1 MRYLEV
7 GGVRISA
14 IGIGTWQFGARE
26 WGYGDEYATGV
37 APTIVARAI
46 ELGINLIDTAE
57 IYGFG
62 CSERII
68 GQAIAGHSRD
78 VFVATKVLP
87 ILPLAPVVEW
97 RAIES
102 AARLGV
108 DHLDLYQLHWPNPL
122 FPIATPMRAMAKL
135 RATGLVRH
143 VGVSNFSLRQWQAAE
158 RALGSPVL
166 SNEVQF
172 SLARRRHGDELAPW
186 AAEHDRIVI
195 AYSPLAQG
203 LLSGRYGKD
212 HLPSD
217 RVRRGNP
224 LFLSENLEQAGE
236 LLRTLREVAKAHAAT
251 SAQVALAWLIRR
263 QNVVVI
269 PGASSVAQV
278 EANAAAADLQLADDE
293 DRQLTAASDRFSAR
307 VDRAAARLM
316 VKRALGLRRLNS

>member
-7 GGVRISA
+7 GGVRISR
-14 IGIGTWQFGARE
+14 IGLGSWQFGARE
-26 WGYGDEYATGV
+26 WGYGYEYATGV
-37 APTIVARAI
+37 APTIVKRAI

-62 CSERII
+62 RSERII
-68 GQAIAGHSRD
+68 GQAIAGRSRD

-87 ILPLAPVVEW
+87 IVPLPPVVEW

-122 FPIATPMRAMAKL
+122 FPLATPMRAMATL
-135 RATGLVRH
+135 QATGFVRH
-143 VGVSNFSLRQWQAAE
+143 VGVSNFSLLQWQRAE
-158 RALGSPVL
+158 QALGGPVL

-203 LLSGRYGKD
+203 LLSGRYDKD
-212 HLPSD
+212 HLPSN
-217 RVRRGNP
+217 RVRRANP
-224 LFLSENLEQAGE
+224 LYLPENLERAGE
-236 LLRTLREVAKAHAAT
+236 LLGTLHDVAATHGAT
-251 SAQVALAWLIRR
+251 SAQVALAWLIRKP
-263 QNVVVI
+263 NVVVI
-269 PGASSVAQV
+269 PGASNVAQL
-278 EANAAAADLQLADDE
+278 EANAAADDLELSDDE
-293 DRQLTAASDRFSAR
+293 DRQLTAASGRFSPRLAR
-307 VDRAAARLM
+307 MAAPRLVRRAFRLS
-316 VKRALGLRRLNS
+316 RLRS